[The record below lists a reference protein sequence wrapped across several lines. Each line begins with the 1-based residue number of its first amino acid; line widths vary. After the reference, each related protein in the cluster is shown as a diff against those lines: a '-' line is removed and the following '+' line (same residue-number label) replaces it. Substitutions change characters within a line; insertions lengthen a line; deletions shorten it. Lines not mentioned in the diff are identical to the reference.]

1 MLMPAKLD
9 ELIGE
14 GRLVR
19 VVDEMD
25 NRLDKTPLK
34 RRKPR
39 WLDKM
44 SSSFDCKILTQI
56 EFDHPLGW

>member
-1 MLMPAKLD
+1 MPAKLD

-25 NRLDKTPLK
+25 NRLDKT
-34 RRKPR
+34 
-39 WLDKM
+39 
-44 SSSFDCKILTQI
+44 SFEAAQTQMA
-56 EFDHPLGW
+56 